1 VFSGGV
7 ALCRTITGTKETRK
21 RSSTGIKIRE
31 LGDCPRLVRR
41 KTEVVFFIAEVIGVR
56 RKEVNSPAVRAVE

>member
-1 VFSGGV
+1 M
-7 ALCRTITGTKETRK
+7 RT
-21 RSSTGIKIRE
+21 STGVEIHE

-41 KTEVVFFIAEVIGVR
+41 KAEVVFFVAEVIGVR